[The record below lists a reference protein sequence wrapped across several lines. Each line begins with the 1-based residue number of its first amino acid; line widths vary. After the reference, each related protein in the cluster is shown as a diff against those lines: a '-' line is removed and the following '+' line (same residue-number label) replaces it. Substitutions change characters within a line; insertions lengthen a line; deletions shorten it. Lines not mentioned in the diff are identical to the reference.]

1 MNQRGVH
8 ERDKFCP
15 LLQPPDLGAVV
26 NQAVTN
32 DGRSALWTSERA
44 SMIASFLYGTWDW
57 RPILYWLF
65 LRRQT
70 EVLGL
75 PDNAPGSPCLGSVSD
90 RLRPVPVR
98 TGLEPYSAVELLK
111 ITKNLTG
118 QFALKSEFQEIITG
132 LS

>member
-15 LLQPPDLGAVV
+15 LLQPPDLDAVV

-57 RPILYWLF
+57 RPI
-65 LRRQT
+65 
-70 EVLGL
+70 
-75 PDNAPGSPCLGSVSD
+75 
-90 RLRPVPVR
+90 PVR

-118 QFALKSEFQEIITG
+118 QFPLKSEFQEITIG
-132 LS
+132 LSATRKSETERQIVDGINYTI